1 MKILMMT
8 NTYKPHVSGVA
19 ESVERLTAACRRK
32 GHKVLVVAPQYPDQP
47 DEEQEVIRLPA
58 IQNFN
63 GSDFSMSLP
72 APLQLRKALNRF
84 QPEVI
89 HTHHPYLL
97 GDTALRVAAVL
108 DIPLLLTYHTM
119 YENYTHYVPA
129 DSPLLKR
136 FVIELTVRFTN
147 LCDHVIAP
155 SQSVAKIIR
164 ERGTIAPVSVIP
176 TGVDYER
183 FSSGDGDRIRRE
195 QGIPDDAWVAG
206 HVGRLAPEK
215 NLECLARSMAAFLR
229 EHPAAHFIVAGDG
242 PAQKS
247 METIFLNSTGM
258 DRIHFLGVRQGQD
271 LIDCYHAMDVFAFS
285 SQSETQGL
293 VLAEAMAA
301 GVPVVALDG
310 PGVRD
315 VVEDGSNGL
324 LLEQQDEGRFAAALN
339 EVYSLPASQRMSW
352 RQNADDTARRF
363 SSMKC
368 AEEVLHIY
376 DELRAG
382 GHKTDSEEQDT
393 LDQVVR
399 AVKRE
404 WDIWEKRV
412 SAGIQSVSESEKEK

>member
-8 NTYKPHVSGVA
+8 NTYKPHVGGVA
-19 ESVERLTAACRRK
+19 ESVDRLTDACRRK
-32 GHKVLVVAPQYPDQP
+32 GHRVLVVAPQFPDQP
-47 DEEQEVIRLPA
+47 EDEEDIIRLPA

-72 APLQLRKALNRF
+72 APLQLRKALDRF
-84 QPEVI
+84 QPEII

-97 GDTALRVAAVL
+97 GDTALRVAAVR
-108 DIPLLLTYHTM
+108 DIPLILTYHTM
-119 YENYTHYVPA
+119 YEKYTHYVPA

-136 FVIELTVRFTN
+136 FVIELSVRFTN

-155 SQSVAKIIR
+155 SQSVAEIIR
-164 ERGTIAPVSVIP
+164 ERGTTAPVSVIP
-176 TGVDYER
+176 TGVDYDR
-183 FSSGDGDRIRRE
+183 FSSGDGGRIRRE
-195 QGIPDDAWVAG
+195 LSLPDDAWVEG

-215 NLECLARSMAAFLR
+215 NLDFLAQSVAEFLG
-229 EHPAAHFIVAGDG
+229 EHSTAHFLVAGDG
-242 PAQKS
+242 PSRKS
-247 METIFLNSTGM
+247 METIFLNTTGM
-258 DRIHFLGVRQGQD
+258 GRIHFLGVRQDQD

-315 VVEDGSNGL
+315 VVEDGYNGI
-324 LLEQQDEGRFAAALN
+324 LLEDRNEAHFADALHDVYALLDAQQKNRKQSIDE
-339 EVYSLPASQRMSW
+339 
-352 RQNADDTARRF
+352 TAQRF

-368 AEEVLHIY
+368 ADDVLQVY
-376 DELRAG
+376 DELRAS
-382 GHKTDSEEQDT
+382 GHKSDSQEQDT

-412 SAGIQSVSESEKEK
+412 SAGIQSVSESEKE

>member
-8 NTYKPHVSGVA
+8 NTYKPHVGGVA
-19 ESVERLTAACRRK
+19 ESVERLAAACRRK
-32 GHKVLVVAPQYPDQP
+32 GHKVLVVAPQFPDQP
-47 DEEQEVIRLPA
+47 EDEQDVIRLPA

-72 APLQLRKALNRF
+72 APLQLRKALDRF
-84 QPEVI
+84 QPEII

-97 GDTALRVAAVL
+97 GDTALRVAAVR
-108 DIPLLLTYHTM
+108 DIPLILTYHTM
-119 YENYTHYVPA
+119 YEKYTHYVPA

-136 FVIELTVRFTN
+136 FVIELSVRFTN

-155 SQSVAKIIR
+155 SQSVAEVIR
-164 ERGTIAPVSVIP
+164 ERGTTAPVSVIP
-176 TGVDYER
+176 TGVDYEQ
-183 FSSGDGDRIRRE
+183 FSSGDGNRIRRE
-195 QGIPDDAWVAG
+195 QGIPDEAWVVG

-215 NLECLARSMAAFLR
+215 NLDFLARSVAEFLR

-242 PAQKS
+242 PSQKS
-247 METIFLNSTGM
+247 METIFLNTTGM
-258 DRIHFLGVRQGQD
+258 DRIHCLGVRQGQE

-301 GVPVVALDG
+301 DVPVVALDG

-315 VVEDGSNGL
+315 VVEDHRNGI
-324 LLEQQDEGRFAAALN
+324 LLEQQDEARFAAALH
-339 EVYSLPASQRMSW
+339 EVYSLSDSQRKTW
-352 RQNADDTARRF
+352 QQTIDKTARRF

-368 AEEVLHIY
+368 ADDVLHVY

-382 GHKTDSEEQDT
+382 GHKTDSQEQDT

-412 SAGIQSVSESEKEK
+412 SAGIQSVSESEKK